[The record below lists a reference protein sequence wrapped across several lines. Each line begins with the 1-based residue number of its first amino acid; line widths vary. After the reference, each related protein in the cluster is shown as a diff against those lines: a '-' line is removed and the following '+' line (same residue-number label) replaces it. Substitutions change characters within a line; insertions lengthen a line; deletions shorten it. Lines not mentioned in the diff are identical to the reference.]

1 MRNNNFELMKG
12 RLSTEEARKIGKKG
26 GAASVKA
33 RREMK
38 RFRKLVEAFGDLP
51 APERVREVM
60 KELGISQEDL
70 TNNMAAV
77 VGLFQRAIKG
87 DVMAFNAIRD
97 IRGEKPVNE
106 SKTSLSG
113 GLDNTIQI
121 GFVETGVEPRAD
133 ESE

>member
-87 DVMAFNAIRD
+87 DVNAFNAIRD

-106 SKTSLSG
+106 SKTSLVGS
-113 GLDNTIQI
+113 LDNTIQI
-121 GFVETGVEPRAD
+121 GFVETGVEPLAD